1 MQFLRFAAAVAAI
14 ALMTSTATAESIS
27 KGEAQAR
34 VAAVEKDQEGLLAR
48 LPGLRPID
56 QVVRDDCAAKVP
68 GHTNTDKFCT
78 CGSALTMSLW
88 RSGIDPKM
96 IDRLKAFLNGTG
108 ALEASDFVKFE
119 GPELY
124 RPLCELGT

>member
-1 MQFLRFAAAVAAI
+1 MRFLRFAAAVAAT
-14 ALMTSTATAESIS
+14 ALMTSSAGADTIS
-27 KGEAQAR
+27 KGDAQAR
-34 VAAVEKDQEGLLAR
+34 VAAVEKDHDGLLAK

-56 QVVRDDCAAKVP
+56 QVVRNDCAAKVP
-68 GHTNTDKFCT
+68 GHTDTDKFCT
-78 CGSALTMSLW
+78 CASAITMSLW

-96 IDRLKAFLNGTG
+96 IDRLKNFLNGAG
-108 ALEASDFVKFE
+108 ALQAPDFVKFE